1 MISIMIAI
9 SKFKYL
15 ILVPFILFI
24 SCSVGA
30 PIDEYSAEVWK
41 SPNGG
46 SINYRYRLPYK
57 VEEGKKYPM
66 LFFLHGAGGRG
77 VDNKGQLLD
86 ANSIDAFKS
95 QKLLSKFNSYVFAGQ
110 VPEGEQWVNVDWTSN
125 DHQMPKISNS
135 MQKTLE
141 ALDAFIIDSNNQV
154 DVNRIYIM
162 GLSMGGYG
170 TWDAV
175 QRRPNFFAAAVPICG
190 GGDKSMAKSLINV
203 PIWSWHGNKDQVI
216 NVLRSREMNSAIK
229 RSGGSPKYTEVKGR
243 GHDVW
248 LDVWS
253 SDDLWEWL
261 YSQSK

>member
-1 MISIMIAI
+1 M
-9 SKFKYL
+9 
-15 ILVPFILFI
+15 
-24 SCSVGA
+24 SCS
-30 PIDEYSAEVWK
+30 PTK
-41 SPNGG
+41 SSTQDGYG
-46 SINYRYRLPYK
+46 EQSWLPYK
-57 VEEGKKYPM
+57 VEKGKKYPI

-95 QKLLSKFNSYVFAGQ
+95 QKLFSKFNSYVFAGQ

-216 NVLRSREMNSAIK
+216 NVLRSREMNSAIE

>member
-1 MISIMIAI
+1 
-9 SKFKYL
+9 
-15 ILVPFILFI
+15 
-24 SCSVGA
+24 
-30 PIDEYSAEVWK
+30 
-41 SPNGG
+41 
-46 SINYRYRLPYK
+46 
-57 VEEGKKYPM
+57 
-66 LFFLHGAGGRG
+66 
-77 VDNKGQLLD
+77 
-86 ANSIDAFKS
+86 
-95 QKLLSKFNSYVFAGQ
+95 
-110 VPEGEQWVNVDWTSN
+110 
-125 DHQMPKISNS
+125 MPKISNS

-216 NVLRSREMNSAIK
+216 NVLRSREMNSAIE

>member
-1 MISIMIAI
+1 MIAI

-15 ILVPFILFI
+15 FFVVIILFT
-24 SCSVGA
+24 SCSIGD
-30 PIDEYSAEVWK
+30 PINEYAAKIWE

-46 SINYRYRLPYK
+46 LIKYRYRLPAK
-57 VEEGKKYPM
+57 IEEGKKYPI

-95 QKLLSKFNSYVFAGQ
+95 QKLFSKFNSYVFAGQ
-110 VPEGEQWVNVDWTSN
+110 VPKREQWVNVDWTSN
-125 DHQMPKISNS
+125 DHEMPKISNS

-141 ALDAFIIDSNNQV
+141 ALDAFVMDSNNQV

-190 GGDKSMAKSLINV
+190 GGDTSMAKSLINV

-216 NVLRSREMNSAIK
+216 NVLRSREMNSEIK

>member
-1 MISIMIAI
+1 MYISSFRLFVPCQSI
-9 SKFKYL
+9 SK
-15 ILVPFILFI
+15 I
-24 SCSVGA
+24 SK
-30 PIDEYSAEVWK
+30 I
-41 SPNGG
+41 
-46 SINYRYRLPYK
+46 
-57 VEEGKKYPM
+57 
-66 LFFLHGAGGRG
+66 F
-77 VDNKGQLLD
+77 
-86 ANSIDAFKS
+86 
-95 QKLLSKFNSYVFAGQ
+95 SKFNSYVFAGQ

>member
-1 MISIMIAI
+1 
-9 SKFKYL
+9 
-15 ILVPFILFI
+15 
-24 SCSVGA
+24 
-30 PIDEYSAEVWK
+30 
-41 SPNGG
+41 
-46 SINYRYRLPYK
+46 
-57 VEEGKKYPM
+57 
-66 LFFLHGAGGRG
+66 
-77 VDNKGQLLD
+77 
-86 ANSIDAFKS
+86 
-95 QKLLSKFNSYVFAGQ
+95 
-110 VPEGEQWVNVDWTSN
+110 
-125 DHQMPKISNS
+125 
-135 MQKTLE
+135 
-141 ALDAFIIDSNNQV
+141 
-154 DVNRIYIM
+154 M

-216 NVLRSREMNSAIK
+216 NVLRSREMNLAIE

>member
-46 SINYRYRLPYK
+46 SIKYRYRLPAK
-57 VEEGKKYPM
+57 IEEGKKYPI

-95 QKLLSKFNSYVFAGQ
+95 QKLFSKFNSYVFAGQ

-216 NVLRSREMNSAIK
+216 NVLRSREMNSAIE